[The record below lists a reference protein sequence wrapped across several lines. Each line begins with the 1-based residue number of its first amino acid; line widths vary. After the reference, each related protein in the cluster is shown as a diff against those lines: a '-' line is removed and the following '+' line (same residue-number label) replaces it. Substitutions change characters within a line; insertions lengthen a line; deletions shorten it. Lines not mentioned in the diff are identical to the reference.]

1 MPATHTGGGPEAFE
15 MTDRAAAAM
24 LRSHGHGTLSL
35 ADGGEA
41 YAVPMSYGY
50 DGDCYFVFRQPREQ
64 SRKVAAIEATER
76 AALLVTD
83 VRSKHD
89 WASVLAEGP
98 VEEVPDAEWDSLLAA
113 LEGNAWFPSVFSE
126 TDPMQ
131 RFRGY
136 RLVPERVTGRRGADY
151 EAD

>member
-1 MPATHTGGGPEAFE
+1 MAAPDTGDRPDEFE
-15 MTDRAAAAM
+15 MTRAEAESM
-24 LRSHGHGTLSL
+24 LRTHGHGTLSL

-50 DGDCYFVFRQPREQ
+50 DGDCYFVFRQPGEQ
-64 SRKVAAIEATER
+64 SRKLTAIQATDR

-83 VRSKHD
+83 IRSKHD

-98 VEEVPDAEWDSLLAA
+98 VEEVPDAEWDSLRAA
-113 LEGNAWFPSVFSE
+113 LEGNAWFPSLFSE

-151 EAD
+151 EGD